1 MIIGLILVGTGF
13 GAAAAFGAVLLG
25 YSIWMALL
33 IYSAAGVASVLG
45 LAALAIAR
53 HPDPQDNG
61 AAAKPYALAGPQGG

>member
-1 MIIGLILVGTGF
+1 MIVGLILVGTGL
-13 GAAAAFGAVLLG
+13 GAAAGLGAVLLG

-53 HPDPQDNG
+53 HPDPQDSG